1 MAARTRITI
10 FARSETCKLVA
21 LAITRRMSRAET
33 GLATRPTLIVEELIL
48 KEYCLLLRFTGEGLQ
63 LIVSVH
69 RVQTTNRKS
78 NKQQKLNPMNRF
90 DGFAKYKQPNEF
102 GSYPRNDL
110 FWKKPKTA

>member
-1 MAARTRITI
+1 
-10 FARSETCKLVA
+10 
-21 LAITRRMSRAET
+21 MSRADT
-33 GLATRPTLIVEELIL
+33 GLATIPTLIVEELIL
-48 KEYCLLLRFTGEGLQ
+48 KECCLLLRFTGEGLQ

>member
-1 MAARTRITI
+1 
-10 FARSETCKLVA
+10 
-21 LAITRRMSRAET
+21 MSRAET

-78 NKQQKLNPMNRF
+78 NKKQKLTLMNRF
-90 DGFAKYKQPNEF
+90 DGFVKYNLTNEF
-102 GSYPRNDL
+102 GGYPRNDL